1 MLKKIAALLLVMIVA
16 QTGLGAV
23 AESTEGPRIL
33 VAYYSRWADIEPTDL
48 DGYSSATLRVNN
60 TAQLAEQLA
69 GMTGGDLFEIQVER
83 NYPLFHSENSA
94 IAREEKDADARPLL
108 LTSAENFDQYDVII
122 LGYPIWWYTAPMA
135 IRSFL
140 EAYDFTG
147 KTILPFCTSIEVA
160 VEEESMAD
168 IARLCQEAVIGSGLT
183 IRNGAGDHT
192 EDLLQWLTENGISVQ

>member
-69 GMTGGDLFEIQVER
+69 GMTGGDLFEIRVER